1 MTNQGTIDKERTKER
16 LNGDQSA
23 LKEVIDYAVGQL
35 EGNEWKYEEKYHC
48 SDLRSSD
55 LDNCGKKY
63 LYEI

>member
-1 MTNQGTIDKERTKER
+1 MDSFVKHVFFRNQNHDII
-16 LNGDQSA
+16 
-23 LKEVIDYAVGQL
+23 EVTDYAVGQL

>member
-1 MTNQGTIDKERTKER
+1 M
-16 LNGDQSA
+16 
-23 LKEVIDYAVGQL
+23 KEVIDYAVGQL
-35 EGNEWKYEEKYHC
+35 KGNEWKYEEKYHC